1 MHESTR
7 EDCELFAR
15 VISVGVESVSGAT
28 DLRLGRERVTLLE
41 REGQAGGTNDVSL
54 GGEGWGEGRK
64 EGGKVDW
71 PCMCVSM
78 FKVWLHFCQ
87 MSK

>member
-41 REGQAGGTNDVSL
+41 RERDRL
-54 GGEGWGEGRK
+54 EERMMYRWEGRGGVK
-64 EGGKVDW
+64 EGRWKSRLALYV
-71 PCMCVSM
+71 CKYV
-78 FKVWLHFCQ
+78 
-87 MSK
+87 

>member
-41 REGQAGGTNDVSL
+41 SDR
-54 GGEGWGEGRK
+54 GWRNE
-64 EGGKVDW
+64 
-71 PCMCVSM
+71 
-78 FKVWLHFCQ
+78 
-87 MSK
+87 

>member
-1 MHESTR
+1 MKAHGKT
-7 EDCELFAR
+7 ELFAR

-54 GGEGWGEGRK
+54 GGVG
-64 EGGKVDW
+64 
-71 PCMCVSM
+71 
-78 FKVWLHFCQ
+78 
-87 MSK
+87 